1 MSSTTTEIEPKGL
14 EATSSAEAE
23 KSIPQNST
31 KAPNKFVSAMRRIY
45 RPLGFQKGYNFPL
58 FIIFAGAML
67 GFCLARAMYMNVSGN
82 APHSFKN
89 STVPGEWY
97 WYQKGFRKIGITLH
111 LATCI
116 PLGFLMIWQFVPVI
130 RHKFLMFH
138 RINGYVVIILTFLTN
153 VGALMIGRHSF
164 GGGPEIQLGVGVLAI
179 VTIGSIC
186 MAYYNVKRLQIDQH
200 RAWML
205 RGMFYLGTII
215 TLRIIM
221 QASTPIL
228 SASGNY
234 FQSQP
239 CKQVQFSYEL
249 YGFGPYT
256 QMLYPQCSD
265 PNAQVSVKAS
275 MEGPGPENI
284 EAALGISFGMAFWMA
299 LFLHMIGPEIYLS
312 LTPAEGERL
321 RNVSYE
327 RQLEAGFKNPG
338 SSGLTSDRWG
348 DAPEWKPQVV

>member
-1 MSSTTTEIEPKGL
+1 MMG
-14 EATSSAEAE
+14 
-23 KSIPQNST
+23 
-31 KAPNKFVSAMRRIY
+31 FV
-45 RPLGFQKGYNFPL
+45 
-58 FIIFAGAML
+58 
-67 GFCLARAMYMNVSGN
+67 LARAMYLNVSGN

-116 PLGFLMIWQFVPVI
+116 PLGFLMIWQFLPVI

-138 RINGYVVIILTFLTN
+138 RINGYIVIILTFLTN
-153 VGALMIGRHSF
+153 AGALMIGRHAF
-164 GGGPEIQLGVGVLAI
+164 GGGLEIQLGVGILAI
-179 VTIGSIC
+179 VTITAVC
-186 MAYYNVKRLQIDQH
+186 MAYYNIKRLQIDQH

-215 TLRIIM
+215 TLRIILK
-221 QASTPIL
+221 ASAPII

-239 CKQVQFSYEL
+239 CKQVEFSYAL

-265 PNAQVSVKAS
+265 PEAQISAKAD
-275 MEGPGPENI
+275 MNGPGPENM
-284 EAALGISFGMAFWMA
+284 EAALGLSFGMAFWMA
-299 LFLHMIGPEIYLS
+299 LFLHMVGPEIYLA

-321 RNVSYE
+321 RSVSYE
-327 RQLEAGFKNPG
+327 RQLEAGYENPG
-338 SSGLTSDRWG
+338 SSGLTPDQWG
-348 DAPEWKPQVV
+348 DAPSWRPVVERDTQ